1 MEYDEVKSGDGVVD
15 APGRVIEQEEVV
27 RDELFHE
34 VIEKI
39 KMEAEQNSIEFH
51 KRYNERVEVLEKTI
65 AQLFAMGRADREYT
79 EQLERSVNA
88 RLEELELR
96 TRHHSNVFRE
106 HGQEIQGLTDR
117 CVVLTKHFKSL
128 ETRVTTIEL
137 HAPEHVEMEEVVF
150 DDRVEDVLN
159 EPDSVSDENKL
170 DRTIVPDNDEH
181 VTRRS
186 SRHVRSSVGT
196 NAPGTVLDETALRGE
211 ISHSAE
217 KAVSGTGRKVR
228 IRSGDYDPGGDDSDS
243 SHSKARKGKPE
254 RKGRR
259 DKKKRDQRRSKD
271 SDSSDSCSSSSSY
284 SSPSSSSDESSV
296 SSDSDSDSTSSAKGK
311 RKTGTTAAYIGSLK
325 KKYELS
331 SPRAA
336 LAKYGTP
343 GNIRAEEAKIFGNAG
358 RINLQAKPTLEDL
371 SLKKI
376 EIPDL
381 LIFRERFIQLQ
392 HRYDQ
397 ELLITHHLKSRA
409 LASVTN
415 TIQREKVFRK
425 FKKRIRRFDGVLQ
438 MDQQLLSN
446 DEVFSVL
453 KYIARPQSKL
463 DMDKWLAQSV
473 WDPDS
478 YELFKRKEYISSHM
492 DDYVQAWSLYEV
504 RFNSLIKMLGY
515 KDAKKYLPVYIMK
528 KGPHKGLVDYYLNG
542 TPNPTFSYA
551 LLNAYIRADKQS
563 KIKEFPD
570 FQRSYFDVLQ
580 RLRAETKRLEDTS
593 ALFQVEKKPS
603 FTPPS
608 ERKPLFKKS
617 TGTKRESRVHTV
629 DQGSRLM
636 FDEDNEGNDSVPRVT
651 SSHDEDQGSTQDEGS
666 EEDVAESEPTTVSS
680 KGEIK
685 TSEETNDSWLA
696 TISFGPGR
704 PYVCFD
710 YAYTNRCPREEKG
723 IKCQFS
729 HDPEDIRKW
738 KALKE
743 LGEDGAKSL
752 VKSFGSNKSSGS
764 SSYNK
769 THSHP
774 SPTPPSQGAR
784 PQGQRPGIGRRS

>member
-15 APGRVIEQEEVV
+15 ASGIVIEQEEVV

-217 KAVSGTGRKVR
+217 KAVSGTARKVR
-228 IRSGDYDPGGDDSDS
+228 IRSGDFDPGGDDSDS
-243 SHSKARKGKPE
+243 SHSKARKGKSE

-259 DKKKRDQRRSKD
+259 DKKKRVQRRSKD

-284 SSPSSSSDESSV
+284 SSPSSSSDESSA

-358 RINLQAKPTLEDL
+358 RINFC
-371 SLKKI
+371 
-376 EIPDL
+376 L
-381 LIFRERFIQLQ
+381 L
-392 HRYDQ
+392 Y
-397 ELLITHHLKSRA
+397 
-409 LASVTN
+409 
-415 TIQREKVFRK
+415 
-425 FKKRIRRFDGVLQ
+425 
-438 MDQQLLSN
+438 
-446 DEVFSVL
+446 
-453 KYIARPQSKL
+453 
-463 DMDKWLAQSV
+463 
-473 WDPDS
+473 
-478 YELFKRKEYISSHM
+478 
-492 DDYVQAWSLYEV
+492 
-504 RFNSLIKMLGY
+504 
-515 KDAKKYLPVYIMK
+515 
-528 KGPHKGLVDYYLNG
+528 
-542 TPNPTFSYA
+542 
-551 LLNAYIRADKQS
+551 
-563 KIKEFPD
+563 
-570 FQRSYFDVLQ
+570 
-580 RLRAETKRLEDTS
+580 TS
-593 ALFQVEKKPS
+593 
-603 FTPPS
+603 
-608 ERKPLFKKS
+608 
-617 TGTKRESRVHTV
+617 
-629 DQGSRLM
+629 
-636 FDEDNEGNDSVPRVT
+636 
-651 SSHDEDQGSTQDEGS
+651 
-666 EEDVAESEPTTVSS
+666 
-680 KGEIK
+680 
-685 TSEETNDSWLA
+685 
-696 TISFGPGR
+696 
-704 PYVCFD
+704 
-710 YAYTNRCPREEKG
+710 
-723 IKCQFS
+723 
-729 HDPEDIRKW
+729 
-738 KALKE
+738 
-743 LGEDGAKSL
+743 
-752 VKSFGSNKSSGS
+752 
-764 SSYNK
+764 
-769 THSHP
+769 P
-774 SPTPPSQGAR
+774 SPR
-784 PQGQRPGIGRRS
+784 D